1 MWVLWSGCDTGGC
14 IMDLNNS
21 PSLVIPCDTI
31 EHLKELVDTLYEKEI
46 LTDESIKFL
55 NCPSNILDILNKS
68 YFFEPVDIAG
78 IQAVKGQTE
87 QHTEDLL

>member
-1 MWVLWSGCDTGGC
+1 
-14 IMDLNNS
+14 MDLNNS
-21 PSLVIPCDTI
+21 PSLVIPCDTT

-46 LTDESIKFL
+46 LTEETIIFT
-55 NCPSNILDILNKS
+55 NCPSNILQILNRAD
-68 YFFEPVDIAG
+68 FFEPVDIAG